1 VAVAGGGAVG
11 CMPWWRATAP
21 GGGVGGRSGAGRG
34 GGRCHKAPGGVG
46 GRSGAGRGGG
56 RCHKA
61 AASGNGL
68 GLTSRGRT

>member
-11 CMPWWRATAP
+11 RMPWWRATAP
-21 GGGVGGRSGAGRG
+21 GGGVW
-34 GGRCHKAPGGVG
+34 